1 MDQDGHIDAFVG
13 ESPPSD
19 DVDSEEEPDFMA
31 AVHRAVDAAG
41 EAGYGGRSF
50 DIKVEVDLLEHNQ
63 WIKTMRV
70 IITPHS

>member
-1 MDQDGHIDAFVG
+1 MEGHGHIDAFVG
-13 ESPPSD
+13 ESPPTEGT
-19 DVDSEEEPDFMA
+19 EEEPDLMTA
-31 AVHRAVDAAG
+31 IHRAAHAAG

-70 IITPHS
+70 IITPHG